1 MKSIFLHYGNKT
13 RYTIRYYNE
22 RNSMFDKRIN
32 IFTGHFGSGKTEVAV
47 NYAVRLSEI
56 VPKTAI
62 VDLDIVN
69 PYFRTADAKNELE
82 SNNIWVVTPLYAN
95 TNVDVPALPPEL
107 NALSEKKEYNVVLDV
122 GGDDL
127 GARVLSRYRE
137 EILRDNYEMFFVIN
151 TKRPMT
157 DTFEKIEQMISE
169 VEGSSRLK
177 VTKLVNNTNLLG
189 QTSIDDIIMGHELIR
204 SISDKLNIPVSFIS
218 GFRDL
223 IEGIEQRLDTNV
235 LYLEKMIK
243 LPWE

>member
-1 MKSIFLHYGNKT
+1 MLY
-13 RYTIRYYNE
+13 
-22 RNSMFDKRIN
+22 KRIN

-47 NYAVRLSEI
+47 NFAVKLSNI

-82 SNNIWVVTPLYAN
+82 ANKIWVVTPLYAN
-95 TNVDVPALPPEL
+95 SNVDVPALPPEMNTL
-107 NALSEKKEYNVVLDV
+107 FEKKEYNVVLDV

-127 GARVLSRYRE
+127 GARVLSRYRD
-137 EILRDNYEMFFVIN
+137 EILGDDYEMFFVIN

-157 DTFEKIEQMISE
+157 DTFEKIEKMISE
-169 VEGSSRLK
+169 IEGSSRLK

-189 QTSIDDIIMGHELIR
+189 QTSIDDVIMGHELIG
-204 SISDKLNIPVSFIS
+204 SVSEKLKIPISFTC
-218 GFRDL
+218 GFRNL
-223 IEGIEQRLDTNV
+223 VEGIEQRLDTEV
-235 LYLEKMIK
+235 LYLDKMIR